1 MTQHYHYRIVQL
13 LKMLNAADKPLTG
26 WEICDQLAIKPRTL
40 RSDLVAYK
48 AILLEKG
55 VRIDARPGAG
65 YKLQILDQDK
75 FQQLI
80 IDITR
85 KAQQQHATAPLYYAD
100 RVNYIIRALLASKA
114 YIKLDELAEAIYIS
128 RSTLNSCMKDVRKAF
143 AAFGLQL
150 RAKMACGVR
159 IQGSELAIR
168 QATAKYFFYN
178 SNQNLQQE
186 NTRLKTRQKISA
198 ILAAV
203 LEEGQITLTEIGF
216 QNLVVHLEIAL
227 MRIDHPQED
236 TSLPERYRTL
246 EQRDEYRLGLLLVS
260 RIERAF
266 AITFPD
272 VERYF
277 VAIHL
282 AGKRA
287 FHKHSRD
294 VVTPDIIRLFD
305 LIHRKIFDS
314 FALDLSGDFEL
325 FHLLSLHL
333 IPMMDRLRWDLKIH
347 NPLLEEIKQE
357 NIKAFEMAVLAGD
370 IIHQETGLKVNDAEI
385 GYLAIHFA
393 LSIERCG
400 CCERRYNVLLVCT
413 SGMGSSQLLL
423 HRLRQRFASAIN
435 HLKVCQLYE
444 LPNADLTAYDIILT
458 TVDMPFNTPV
468 PVLKVNYFFDAGD
481 FSRME
486 QWLKSARSQAE
497 DDVRRWFQPSLFYTD
512 LKATDRYAL
521 LTALCQRIIPRGDVD
536 ENFLHWVIAREELSA
551 TAFGQ
556 GIAFPHP
563 LHPCG
568 DKTFV
573 AVALLEKPISW
584 DNYEVRYIFLLNIRK
599 GEQASLQNLYESLI
613 SFMDND
619 SKRAALD
626 KNPTFDTLMS
636 LLAQR

>member
-1 MTQHYHYRIVQL
+1 MAQHYHYRIGQL
-13 LKMLNAADKPLTG
+13 LRLLNASDKPLTG
-26 WEICDQLAIKPRTL
+26 VEICNKLVIKPRTL
-40 RSDLVAYK
+40 RSDLAAYK
-48 AILLEKG
+48 AVLLEKG

-65 YKLQILDQDK
+65 YQLQILDQDK

-80 IDITR
+80 NDITR
-85 KAQQQHATAPLYYAD
+85 KAQQRYATVPLYYAD
-100 RVNYIIRALLASKA
+100 RVNYIIRVLLTSKD

-128 RSTLNSCMKDVRKAF
+128 RSTLNVCMKDVRKAL
-143 AAFGLQL
+143 AAFDLHLQ
-150 RAKMACGVR
+150 AKTACGIR
-159 IQGSELAIR
+159 MKGSELNIR
-168 QATAKYFFYN
+168 QATARYCFYD
-178 SNQNLQQE
+178 SNPALQQK
-186 NTRLKTRQKISA
+186 NTRLQVRQKISA

-203 LEEGQITLTEIGF
+203 LEEGPLTLTEIGF

-227 MRIDHPQED
+227 MRIDRYQED
-236 TSLPERYRTL
+236 TPLPERYRTL
-246 EQRDEYRLGLLLVS
+246 EQRDEYRLALQLVS

-266 AITFPD
+266 AVTFPD
-272 VERYF
+272 IERYF
-277 VAIHL
+277 ISIHL

-287 FHKHSRD
+287 FHQDSHD
-294 VVTPDIIRLFD
+294 VATPDIIRLFD
-305 LIHRKIFDS
+305 LIHRKIFDN

-333 IPMMDRLRWDLKIH
+333 IPMMDRLSWELKIN

-357 NIKAFEMAVLAGD
+357 NIKAFEVAVLAGD
-370 IIHQETGLKVNDAEI
+370 VIHQETGLKVNDAEI

-393 LSIERCG
+393 LAMERCG
-400 CCERRYNVLLVCT
+400 CCERRYNVLLVCA

-444 LPNADLTAYDIILT
+444 LPNADLAAYDIILA
-458 TVDMPFNTPV
+458 TVDVPFNTPV
-468 PVLKVNYFFDAGD
+468 PVLKVNYFFDTGD
-481 FSRME
+481 LSRME
-486 QWLKSARSQAE
+486 QWLKSARPQAE
-497 DDVRRWFQPSLFYTD
+497 DDVSRWFHPSLFYTD
-512 LKATDRYAL
+512 LHVADRYAL
-521 LTALCQRIIPRGDVD
+521 LTALCQRIALRTDVD
-536 ENFLHWVIAREELSA
+536 ENFLSWVTAREELSA

-584 DNYEVRYIFLLNIRK
+584 GKYEVRYIFLLNIRK
-599 GEQASLQNLYESLI
+599 GEQASLQHLYESLI

-636 LLAQR
+636 LLAQH